1 MTFIL
6 KKKEQVPQSFDR
18 FVNDIVKNVLHQNEE
33 VAEKQVRAL
42 DPKINILEKG
52 DDYEIHFA
60 LPGWT
65 KSDIDVQV
73 DQEELIVKGEKEMIN
88 TNEATFHNY
97 EFDHGRFEKRFD
109 LPEEKFGEV
118 NATMKEGIL
127 IVSIQKKVKKET
139 NKKITVS

>member
-6 KKKEQVPQSFDR
+6 KKKDQVPQSFDR
-18 FVNDIVKNVLHQNEE
+18 FVNDIVKSVLHQDEE
-33 VAEKQVRAL
+33 VAEKRVRAL

-52 DDYEIHFA
+52 DSYEIHFA

-65 KSDIDVQV
+65 KSEIDILV
-73 DQEELIVKGEKEMIN
+73 DQEELIVKGEKETIN
-88 TNEATFHNY
+88 KDEATFHSY

-127 IVSIQKKVKKET
+127 IVSIL
-139 NKKITVS
+139 KKIKKADKKKIAVS